1 LVPAL
6 SAGGDVTE
14 LEIQCVAASGGDWTC
29 EVAISQNDRRVSS
42 HRVGVR
48 AADLARLDPA
58 ARDPHVLVD
67 RSFRFLL
74 EREPPDSILREFD
87 LTVIGRYF
95 PEFESAIG
103 RRV

>member
-1 LVPAL
+1 M
-6 SAGGDVTE
+6 TE
-14 LEIQCVAASGGDWTC
+14 LEVQCVAAPDGNWTC
-29 EVAISQNDRRVSS
+29 DVTISQDGHLVSS

-48 AADLARLDPA
+48 AEDLARLDPA
-58 ARDPHVLVD
+58 ASDPHVLVD

-74 EREPPDSILREFD
+74 EREPPEAILRDFN

-95 PEFESAIG
+95 PEYESEIG

>member
-1 LVPAL
+1 
-6 SAGGDVTE
+6 VTE
-14 LEIQCVAASGGDWTC
+14 LEIQCVAAPGGDWTC
-29 EVAISQNDRRVSS
+29 EVTISRNARPLST

-48 AADLARLDPA
+48 AADLARLDPP

-74 EREPPDSILREFD
+74 EREPPESILRDFD

-95 PEFESAIG
+95 PEYEGAIA

>member
-1 LVPAL
+1 MT
-6 SAGGDVTE
+6 D
-14 LEIQCVAASGGDWTC
+14 LEIQCVAAPGGDWTC
-29 EVAISQNDRRVSS
+29 EVTISRNARRLSA

-67 RSFRFLL
+67 RSFMFLL
-74 EREPPDSILREFD
+74 EREPPGSILRDFD

-95 PEFESAIG
+95 PEYEATIRERAS
-103 RRV
+103 